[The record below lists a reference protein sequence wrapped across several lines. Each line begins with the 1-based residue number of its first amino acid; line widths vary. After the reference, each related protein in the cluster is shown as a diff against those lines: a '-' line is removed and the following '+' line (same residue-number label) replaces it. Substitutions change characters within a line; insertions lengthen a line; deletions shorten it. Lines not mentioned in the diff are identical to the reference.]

1 MASVQHPPPMFT
13 ASPASMHPN
22 HPPPSS
28 MRPPLPNK
36 NVDSSSIEDAFV
48 TFILACNPAVPLE
61 TDSTA
66 LREAFRTPPKS
77 GGKSFST
84 FTLFELIK
92 QLETKELRTWGE
104 LALKLGVEPPDEE
117 KRESSQKIQQ
127 YAVRLK
133 RWMHSMHIDAFFEYL
148 MDRPSPYWTQI
159 PSEHIPLLE
168 LEREGVAAEDDMAL
182 RALLPHIKPR
192 RGRKKPEDDDS
203 NKSPSQRPS
212 PQPDRPGEMEP
223 WTAQPER
230 GSVFLFPPVPDPSK
244 LNASGPSWSND
255 LAQTPM
261 TAYPHPHS
269 AITPSTR
276 ASFWA
281 DEPKSALTP
290 SKRLQGKRHGAKAVS
305 SAWRRG
311 GIGGTGKTRGR
322 PPINRG
328 LNQDGPFSAF
338 PAGSDVPSFKLP
350 SPTPEHI
357 TSAPTSNNNS
367 FTSPAPNAPPAP
379 PAQSSNP
386 IPAPVP
392 APAVPTPPLVS
403 PQQQTQSPIQPS
415 PVDSIHS
422 RPAKRSRL
430 SLQVPERVGGQ
441 VRLATPP
448 LPEPSS
454 STTQPP
460 PPPPVVMING
470 QQTNSPS
477 SLATPHQH
485 QPQDPH
491 TFMSQYNTPALYPP
505 SHPPSHPHPHP
516 HTHFSQQQEQTIP
529 SVSFPFSTSS
539 SSSTNIAA
547 LNSFFVGSLLRAKWF
562 DLSGNQIPPCSA
574 EEAWSFA
581 EKVVATL
588 KAAAPNKEAF
598 LINLAALAGGSML
611 MSEDSLKMHKL
622 GFSTTTEKTTRTRYK
637 CEWKLRYGDVEGE
650 FSMEEE
656 IETTRET
663 ERREKDKDEGEKNDK
678 QVDWE
683 KRYKE
688 LESVLRKKEDEMAR
702 LKGKIFEGLRG
713 RDDERRV

>member
-1 MASVQHPPPMFT
+1 MASIQHPPSMFT
-13 ASPASMHPN
+13 ASPAAMRPTHPA
-22 HPPPSS
+22 S
-28 MRPPLPNK
+28 MRPPLPDR

-48 TFILACNPAVPLE
+48 TFILACNPAVPLGA
-61 TDSTA
+61 DSAA

-84 FTLFELIK
+84 FTLYELIK
-92 QLETKELRTWGE
+92 QLETKELKTWGE

-133 RWMHSMHIDAFFEYL
+133 RWMHSMHVDAFFEYL
-148 MDRPSPYWTQI
+148 MGRPSPYWTEI

-192 RGRKKPEDDDS
+192 RGRRKPEDDDS

-212 PQPDRPGEMEP
+212 PQPDRHGEMDP

-230 GSVFLFPPVPDPSK
+230 GSVFLFPPAPDPSR
-244 LNASGPSWSND
+244 LNPSGPSWSND
-255 LAQTPM
+255 IVQTPM
-261 TAYPHPHS
+261 TAYPHPQS

-311 GIGGTGKTRGR
+311 GLGGTGKTRGR
-322 PPINRG
+322 PPMNRG
-328 LNQDGPFSAF
+328 VNQDGPFSAF

-357 TSAPTSNNNS
+357 TSAPTSNNTS
-367 FTSPAPNAPPAP
+367 FTISAPNVPAPSAP
-379 PAQSSNP
+379 SS
-386 IPAPVP
+386 IPAP

-415 PVDSIHS
+415 PVDSVHS

-448 LPEPSS
+448 LPEPPAAS
-454 STTQPP
+454 QPP
-460 PPPPVVMING
+460 HPPPPVVMING
-470 QQTNSPS
+470 QTTNSPS
-477 SLATPHQH
+477 LATPQQPHQ
-485 QPQDPH
+485 DTH
-491 TFMSQYNTPALYPP
+491 TFISQYTAPFYPP
-505 SHPPSHPHPHP
+505 SQPQE
-516 HTHFSQQQEQTIP
+516 QQQQLP
-529 SVSFPFSTSS
+529 AVSFPFSNP
-539 SSSTNIAA
+539 SSTQSSTTTNIPELHA
-547 LNSFFVGSLLRAKWF
+547 LFVGSLLRATWF
-562 DLSGNQIPPCSA
+562 DSSGRPIPPCTP
-574 EEAWSFA
+574 EEAWAFSEA
-581 EKVVATL
+581 VVKTL
-588 KAAAPNKEAF
+588 RQSAPNKEAF
-598 LINLAALAGGSML
+598 LINLSALAGGHLL
-611 MSEDSLKMHKL
+611 MPQNSLRVHRL
-622 GFSTTTEKTTRTRYK
+622 GATPDGRKVKYK
-637 CEWKLRYGDVEGE
+637 SEWKLRFGEVEGD
-650 FSMEEE
+650 FSMEEVVDDVGAGQ
-656 IETTRET
+656 
-663 ERREKDKDEGEKNDK
+663 REKEKKGEGDDGKE
-678 QVDWE
+678 VDWE

-688 LESVLRKKEDEMAR
+688 LEGVLRRKEEEMGR
-702 LKGKIFEGLRG
+702 LRGKVLEGLCGRG
-713 RDDERRV
+713 GGVGDGKQ